1 MGEKKNEI
9 YINNEQE
16 SGEIKV
22 ENQFNRPFL
31 AVK

>member
-16 SGEIKV
+16 SGEIKA
-22 ENQFNRPFL
+22 ENELKGPFL